1 MPMDPFDELLEQCH
15 YPGPEPWVMP
25 AYGGRSTINLMSS
38 LLAHYGVEF
47 GAPLAFHE
55 EFAAALRG
63 RRKIQLL
70 LLDGLGWLNLE
81 AARGRP
87 MVDALVR
94 ASRRW
99 PITTVFPSTTTAA
112 LSSYLS
118 ALPPSRHGVIGFS
131 MYFPEYQRP
140 FNMLSL
146 HSLGEDRTDLLSL
159 GFVPEDYIG
168 HPTVLKRLRDAG
180 VLAGGFV
187 KDIFAFNGLSRLTYH
202 DYQPYAFLAPGD
214 LIGMTMDQ
222 LSTPLPVF
230 QFVYW
235 SHLDTIA
242 HTYGPRSEAYL
253 DELQMLATIIL
264 HQLQPRMDD
273 DTVLVICADHGHLEG
288 AGDPVINLTDMP
300 DLVQLFRAAPA
311 GEGLAQHI
319 FLQPGTEARARQ
331 ALLAVEG
338 LTILTRE
345 EFLHLELLGSPPYHP
360 GLLDR
365 IGDLILLPHG
375 PRRFLF
381 QYQRRP
387 HTFMNGRHGGM
398 TPEQMVVP
406 LMVL

>member
-1 MPMDPFDELLEQCH
+1 MPMGSFDELLKQCH
-15 YPGPEPWVMP
+15 YPDPEPWVMP

-38 LLAHYGVEF
+38 LLAYYGVQF
-47 GAPLAFHE
+47 GVPLAFHA
-55 EFAAALRG
+55 EFTAALRG

-81 AARGRP
+81 EARDRP
-87 MVDALVR
+87 VVDALVR
-94 ASRRW
+94 AAQRW

-118 ALPPSRHGVIGFS
+118 ALPPSQHGVIGFS
-131 MYFPEYQRP
+131 MYFPEYQRT
-140 FNMLSL
+140 FNMLNL
-146 HSLGEDRTDLLSL
+146 HSLGDDRIDLLSL

-187 KDIFAFNGLSRLTYH
+187 KDLYAFNGLSRLTYH
-202 DYQPYAFLAPGD
+202 DCEPYAFLAPGD
-214 LIGMTMDQ
+214 LISMTVDQ

-242 HTYGPRSEAYL
+242 HTYGPRSDAYRN
-253 DELQMLATIIL
+253 ELQMLATVIL
-264 HQLQPRMDD
+264 QQLRPRLDD
-273 DTVLVICADHGHLEG
+273 DTALVICADHGHLEG
-288 AGDPVINLTDMP
+288 AGDPVIDLTDLT
-300 DLVQLFRAAPA
+300 DLTQLFRAAPA
-311 GEGLAQHI
+311 GEGLVQHI
-319 FLQPGTEARARQ
+319 FLQPGTETRARR
-331 ALLAVEG
+331 ALQAVEE

-345 EFLHLELLGSPPYHP
+345 ELLRLELLGGPPWHP

-375 PRRFLF
+375 SRRFLY

-387 HTFMNGRHGGM
+387 RTFMNGRHGGM

>member
-1 MPMDPFDELLEQCH
+1 MDDFDELIANCH
-15 YPGPEPWVMP
+15 YSGPQPWVMP

-38 LLAHYGVEF
+38 LLAHYGVEA
-47 GAPLAFHE
+47 GTPLAFHQ
-55 EFAAALRG
+55 EFSAALRG

-70 LLDGLGWLNLE
+70 LLDGLGWINLE
-81 AARGRP
+81 EARGRP
-87 MVDALVR
+87 IVDTLVR
-94 ASRRW
+94 AARRW
-99 PITTVFPSTTTAA
+99 PITTVFPSTTSAA

-118 ALPPSRHGVIGFS
+118 ALPPSQHGVIGFS
-131 MYFPEYQRP
+131 MYFPEHHRP
-140 FNMLSL
+140 FNMLNL
-146 HSLGEDRTDLLSL
+146 HSLEEDRANLLSL

-168 HPTVLKRLRDAG
+168 HPTVLKRLRDAC

-187 KDIFAFNGLSRLTYH
+187 KDIYAFNGLSRLTYH
-202 DYQPYAFLAPGD
+202 DCEPYAFLAPGD

-242 HTYGPRSEAYL
+242 HTYGPRSDAYR
-253 DELQMLATIIL
+253 DELQMLATVIM
-264 HQLQPRMDD
+264 HQLLPRMDG
-273 DTVLVICADHGHLEG
+273 DTALIICADHGHLEG
-288 AGDPVINLTDMP
+288 VGDPVINLTDMP
-300 DLVQLFRAAPA
+300 ELVGLFRAAPA

-319 FLQPGTEARARQ
+319 FLQPGTESRARE
-331 ALLAVEG
+331 LLMAIEG

-345 EFLHLELLGSPPYHP
+345 ELLHLRLLGDPPYHP
-360 GLLDR
+360 GLLER

-375 PRRFLF
+375 ACRFLF

-387 HTFMNGRHGGM
+387 HTSMNGRHGGM

-406 LMVL
+406 LLVL